1 MLTFEIG
8 RICLVCILGQYCNIH
23 AGSEHQFFKHYSWQK
38 IVQSHVFRKLQVIFL
53 LTFKSAN
60 DECSYYYFDV
70 FHIFRNELQKYVDDK
85 DDINHMAA
93 VEVSGGKQRQYTTT
107 KALSSRLN
115 LTQLKTFRSFEQRR
129 PFATYP
135 RIPHMCDEVREKPH
149 ILREAFGSLFPN

>member
-1 MLTFEIG
+1 MKKIEIEKLQKVTDRMLPFDIG

-70 FHIFRNELQKYVDDK
+70 FHIFRNELQKHVDDK
-85 DDINHMAA
+85 LKRGPMC
-93 VEVSGGKQRQYTTT
+93 SGNWSNVHDYYLPTLT
-107 KALSSRLN
+107 KSPWMSC
-115 LTQLKTFRSFEQRR
+115 
-129 PFATYP
+129 Y
-135 RIPHMCDEVREKPH
+135 
-149 ILREAFGSLFPN
+149 